1 MYSCLYIQGSLNSLK
16 IIIDA
21 LICVQYVTGLTTGA
35 FAHHFDAS
43 LCIALGLLQ
52 LTLIGI
58 GGGVGSA
65 HRRHHGRAYN
75 LLTHTFSFRGV
86 SRVSF
91 TQRSKS
97 TQLSSATYG
106 DRDKD
111 IRVQISKPQSCDN
124 CSVLEDYS
132 HMMAEQKTLVK
143 KLKQTSAQDKNSFS

>member
-1 MYSCLYIQGSLNSLK
+1 MLK
-16 IIIDA
+16 IDTMLYSLRVFIHSSVQLPLHSDKFQLTENNNTVDA
-21 LICVQYVTGLTTGA
+21 LICVQYGTGLTTGA

-65 HRRHHGRAYN
+65 HWRHHGRTYN

-97 TQLSSATYG
+97 TQLPSATYG

-111 IRVQISKPQSCDN
+111 IRVQN
-124 CSVLEDYS
+124 
-132 HMMAEQKTLVK
+132 QKDTIM
-143 KLKQTSAQDKNSFS
+143 

>member
-1 MYSCLYIQGSLNSLK
+1 MYSCLYIQWSLNSLK
-16 IIIDA
+16 SIIDA
-21 LICVQYVTGLTTGA
+21 LVCVQYGTGLTTGA

-58 GGGVGSA
+58 GGGVGST
-65 HRRHHGRAYN
+65 HRRHHGRTYN

-97 TQLSSATYG
+97 TQLPSATYG
-106 DRDKD
+106 DKD
-111 IRVQISKPQSCDN
+111 IRVQIRKPQTCDN

-132 HMMAEQKTLVK
+132 HMMAEQKTFVK
-143 KLKQTSAQDKNSFS
+143 KLMQTSVQYKNYFS